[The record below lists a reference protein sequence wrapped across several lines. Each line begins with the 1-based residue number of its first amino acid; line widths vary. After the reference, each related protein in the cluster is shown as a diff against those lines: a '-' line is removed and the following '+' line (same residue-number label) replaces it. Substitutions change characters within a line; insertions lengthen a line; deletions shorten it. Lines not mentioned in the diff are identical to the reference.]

1 MGRDELS
8 ERIETDRRLCAL
20 QMRRWRGEGKKKR
33 KRRDSEA
40 FTCRV
45 DSILGPAAMFR
56 LRVHQHASI
65 QTLFIRCSAVL
76 SFLSTSPPALF
87 VQRAR
92 LDSAILRRRH
102 NIIQL
107 S

>member
-1 MGRDELS
+1 MVCTADEMM
-8 ERIETDRRLCAL
+8 AG
-20 QMRRWRGEGKKKR
+20 RGE
-33 KRRDSEA
+33 EA
-40 FTCRV
+40 EEEE
-45 DSILGPAAMFR
+45 GG
-56 LRVHQHASI
+56 VHVQGGQYFGTGSYVSSYHASI

-92 LDSAILRRRH
+92 LLSAIQRRRH